1 MIIIFLARFAMSMH
15 LKEILLF
22 ILVYFI
28 VILRFRIFLVLI
40 RFEIQLWKLRFFV
53 KCCFRFVRGV
63 LRWGFGGGRGSL
75 FVWVLVLWA
84 GLLLFGNFVFLW
96 LFGFV
101 GLVFIRFIKDLYLL
115 TIWCNSDLV
124 PKIGLLLSGFRFKIK
139 LKLLVTEFINFLNA
153 ILFLFDYLQAI

>member
-1 MIIIFLARFAMSMH
+1 MIFHQSCKTMGKISPDRWAKRILLIYSLIWDVLLLLHFMIIIFLARFAMSMH

-22 ILVYFI
+22 ILVCFI

-53 KCCFRFVRGV
+53 KCCFPFVRGV

-84 GLLLFGNFVFLW
+84 GLLLFGNFVFLG

-101 GLVFIRFIKDLYLL
+101 GLVFIRFIKD
-115 TIWCNSDLV
+115 
-124 PKIGLLLSGFRFKIK
+124 
-139 LKLLVTEFINFLNA
+139 
-153 ILFLFDYLQAI
+153 

>member
-28 VILRFRIFLVLI
+28 VILRFGIFLVLI

-53 KCCFRFVRGV
+53 KRCFRFVRGV
-63 LRWGFGGGRGSL
+63 LKWGFGGRQGSV
-75 FVWVLVLWA
+75 FVWVLVSSA

-96 LFGFV
+96 LFRFV

-115 TIWCNSDLV
+115 TIWCHSDLV
-124 PKIGLLLSGFRFKIK
+124 PKIGLLLYGFRFKIK
-139 LKLLVTEFINFLNA
+139 LKLLVTEFIIFLNA